1 MKFFV
6 EIPEVWLTEFLE
18 DDPHCQGYWV
28 SSLTQSWQKGY
39 ADNCTLPW
47 TNYVDLVR
55 RLRLHTDKQI
65 MVDVD
70 MMFNEPSVAAT
81 IAQELYAVGC
91 NTVVIESKRFPKVN
105 SLTPNSMVLSTPDE
119 FCRLI
124 NKVKTSCPKLEV
136 IARVEYLATT
146 KSVESTV
153 AISRRVIDAGA
164 DGVVVH
170 WGSDANTTLLK
181 ETLKPLQQQGIR
193 TGIIPTKY
201 LDQVVAGDF
210 EDLADFSI
218 LGNICSSFIRHS
230 FSEHSID
237 YLLNMPCMF
246 EPILDRVGSHEPK
259 GQHNLVVLGAQPAA
273 SGQMLLE
280 NKEVVK
286 QFTDRSS
293 EFFGIIFVA
302 NEQAQ
307 VPVDDSQG
315 IHTVRIKD
323 SIGEV
328 DSLAAAR
335 DLLNTEYTTVVYADI
350 EPPALE
356 WLRNPGLTFCNDL
369 YTGVLCIKTE
379 VLISA
384 LQASDPNETILEMS
398 AKHNIAIK
406 TETFPA

>member
-6 EIPEVWLTEFLE
+6 EIPEVWITEFLE
-18 DDPHCQGYWV
+18 DDPQCQGYWI

-47 TNYVDLVR
+47 TNYVDVVR
-55 RLRLHTDKQI
+55 RLRLHTDKHI

-146 KSVESTV
+146 KSVETTV
-153 AISRRVIDAGA
+153 AISRRVVDAGA

-170 WGSDANTTLLK
+170 WGSDSDTTLLK
-181 ETLKPLQQQGIR
+181 ETLEPLKQQGIR

-230 FSEHSID
+230 FSAHSID

-246 EPILDRVGSHEPK
+246 EPILDRVGSHEPT

-273 SGQMLLE
+273 NGQRLLE
-280 NKEVVK
+280 SEDVVK
-286 QFTDRSS
+286 QFTARSAD
-293 EFFGIIFVA
+293 FFSIILVTD
-302 NEQAQ
+302 EHAQ
-307 VPVDDSQG
+307 LPVEDSPG

-335 DLLNTEYTTVVYADI
+335 DLLNTEYTTVIYADI
-350 EPPALE
+350 EPVALQ
-356 WLRNPGLTFCNDL
+356 WLTNAGLTFCNDL

-379 VLISA
+379 MLITMLLS
-384 LQASDPNETILEMS
+384 SDPNETILEMA
-398 AKHNIAIK
+398 AKNSIAIT
-406 TETFPA
+406 TESA